1 MGIGDHQYVAL
12 TTFTKDGRRKNC
24 PVWIAS
30 VGEHS
35 VGFTTSAS
43 SWKVKR
49 IRNTARVELR
59 ASNSRGIPIPESEVV
74 TGTAQ
79 VVFDEKFQKVQDA
92 IKTKYGFQF
101 FLIVSLEKIKHFF
114 RRSGTSSCGIIIAL
128 EATGN

>member
-49 IRNTARVELR
+49 IRNIARLNYEQVILG
-59 ASNSRGIPIPESEVV
+59 GIPIPESEVV
-74 TGTAQ
+74 TGAQ
-79 VVFDEKFQKVQDA
+79 VVLDEKFQKVQDA
-92 IKTKYGFQF
+92 IKTKYGFRF
-101 FLIVSLEKIKHFF
+101 S
-114 RRSGTSSCGIIIAL
+114 
-128 EATGN
+128 